1 MKEWLNIFQKN
12 NEQAFNIDKGEMPEH
27 VAIIMDGNGRW
38 AQKRQMPRA
47 LGHKA
52 GVEALRDVIKTA
64 DSIGLKY
71 LTFYAFSTE
80 NWKRPADEVSTLMQ
94 LLVEYLKKEVKEL
107 HENKVRIHTIGDID
121 KLPEKP
127 LKEVLKA
134 KELTQNNTGLWVN
147 IALNYG
153 GRDEL
158 IRGIKRLIDQVSA
171 GTLSREDI
179 NEETIGLALDTNGI
193 PDPELII
200 RTSGEH
206 RLSNFLLWQCA
217 YSEFWFTETYW
228 PDFRGKDLIEGI
240 RAYQNRDRR
249 FGAV

>member
-12 NEQAFNIDKGEMPEH
+12 NEQAFNIDKSEMPEH

-217 YSEFWFTETYW
+217 YSEFWFTETFW

>member
-217 YSEFWFTETYW
+217 YSEFWFTETFW